1 MCVYFVCRTRCVS
14 LSLFLKALILV
25 PVVVFFISCVFV
37 PFRALTAKQECVT
50 DEETGTQTAVL
61 TIRGLGAQRVTLST
75 FAIASKQ
82 TAAR

>member
-1 MCVYFVCRTRCVS
+1 MLGTGMLCCGSDFYFAFFHAFILYTPQCFF
-14 LSLFLKALILV
+14 SLFL
-25 PVVVFFISCVFV
+25 S
-37 PFRALTAKQECVT
+37 FRSLTAEQECVT

-61 TIRGLGAQRVTLST
+61 NIRGLGAQRVTLST